1 MASSLFFKEGLT
13 PHVERLRALSGQL
26 YGKPHYKNN
35 RHFYQ
40 KTIMNFFTKFKKNR
54 RGYFSFLIF
63 AFLFFSTIFA
73 EFIANDKPLLVRFD
87 GNFYFPILKDISEK
101 NFGGEFETATD
112 FRDPK
117 VQELI
122 KKNGWIIFP
131 PIPFSYDTINFN
143 IKTPAPSKPTAENLL
158 GTDDNGRDVLARVIY
173 GIRISLIF
181 GLILTFF
188 SAILGIFLGAIQGY
202 FGGLCDLILQRF
214 IEIWSSMPVLFLL
227 IILSSIIEP
236 GFFILLGLMLLF
248 SWMSLVSYVR
258 AEFLRLRNFDFVRA
272 SRALGASNS
281 RIIFR
286 HILPNASPI
295 IIANLPF
302 LLAGSITTLT
312 SLDFLGLGLP
322 IGSPSLG
329 ELLSQGKNNLTAY
342 WLGITGFVTITLIL
356 TLLVFIGEAIRDAF
370 DTRN

>member
-1 MASSLFFKEGLT
+1 
-13 PHVERLRALSGQL
+13 
-26 YGKPHYKNN
+26 
-35 RHFYQ
+35 
-40 KTIMNFFTKFKKNR
+40 MNFFTKFKKNR
-54 RGYFSFLIF
+54 RGYFSFLVFVSIF
-63 AFLFFSTIFA
+63 FFTSIA
-73 EFIANDKPLLVRFD
+73 EFIANDRPLLVRFD
-87 GNFYFPILKDISEK
+87 GNFYFPTFQKISEK
-101 NFGGEFETATD
+101 TFGGDFETDTD
-112 FRDPK
+112 FRDPEVK
-117 VQELI
+117 ELI
-122 KKNGWIIFP
+122 EKNGWLVMP
-131 PIPFSYDTINFN
+131 PIPFSYDSINYK
-143 IKTPAPSKPTAENLL
+143 IATPAPSKPTFTNLF
-158 GTDDNGRDVLARVIY
+158 GTDDHGRDVLARIIY

-188 SAILGIFLGAIQGY
+188 STILGIFFGAIQGY

-214 IEIWSSMPVLFLL
+214 TEIWSSMPVLFLL

-236 GFFILLGLMLLF
+236 GFFILLGLMLIF
-248 SWMSLVSYVR
+248 SWMALVSYVR

-272 SRALGASNS
+272 SKSLGASNL

-329 ELLSQGKNNLTAY
+329 ELLAQGKNNLTAY
-342 WLGITGFVTITLIL
+342 WLGIAGFVTVTTIL
-356 TLLVFIGEAIRDAF
+356 TLLVFIGEALRDAF
-370 DTRN
+370 DTRK